1 MGLENFVEEVQVLGR
16 DLVDKVRDL
25 IHQGIEERYRWV
37 NELAEKLTP
46 AERIQ
51 ISEALDIRTR
61 AARDLEAEPVH

>member
-1 MGLENFVEEVQVLGR
+1 MRREDPNDRRAKLLDLTDKGR
-16 DLVDKVRDL
+16 DL
-25 IHQGIEERYRWV
+25 IQQGIEERYRWV

-51 ISEALDIRTR
+51 ISEALDIMTR